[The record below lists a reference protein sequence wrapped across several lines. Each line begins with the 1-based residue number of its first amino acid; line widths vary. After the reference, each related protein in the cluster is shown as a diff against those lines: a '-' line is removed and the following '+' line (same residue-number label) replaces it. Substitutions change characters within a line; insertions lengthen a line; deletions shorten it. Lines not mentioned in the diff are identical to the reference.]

1 MHKEPPMELKQY
13 NIEPTDENVLAS
25 LREDIT
31 GRNAFLAPFL
41 EIIDLSFVSTLALN
55 GNWGSGKTFFIKQA
69 MMLLQWADADSGLD
83 AGFRG
88 ELDLLIKNE
97 QSGLTASTLSGPYR
111 TVYYN
116 AWLYDDHNDPI
127 QSLLYFL
134 SVTFGR
140 QYGVRSPKAAELF
153 SGAVQTLARWKGL
166 DLDALADSLRSDDPL
181 NEVKELESVKFSL
194 QEAFHDLLGDT
205 YSLVI
210 FVDELDRCSPAYA
223 VRFLERIKH
232 FFDCPKVKFVF
243 ATNLRQLGATIQ
255 NFYGANFDSTKYLNK
270 FFDLPVELPPVSPG
284 TYLMR
289 QGFLQD
295 SHVFQEL
302 CTYLI
307 RYFDFSIRDINIF
320 LSMAGKIESRVIGL
334 LNKYWNWKGAYAFSY
349 LFFPPVLAAL
359 SLDDRAA
366 YNQIIIGQGE
376 SLISDIF
383 TGWPEGQAFMNQL
396 FSPAENTS
404 SMQELVLYEYRGIFG
419 SGRVRD
425 DVDPQGT
432 LKTMILNIVSKLY

>member
-1 MHKEPPMELKQY
+1 MELKQY
-13 NIEPTDENVLAS
+13 NIEPTDENILAA
-25 LREDIT
+25 LRQDVT
-31 GRNAFLAPFL
+31 GRNASLTPFL
-41 EIIDLSFVSTLALN
+41 EIIDHSFVSTLALN
-55 GNWGSGKTFFIKQA
+55 GDWGSGKTFFIKQA
-69 MMLLQWADADSGLD
+69 MMLLQWVDADSGLD
-83 AGFRG
+83 ADFRG
-88 ELDLLIKNE
+88 VLNSLIGNP
-97 QSGLTASTLSGPYR
+97 QYALTAPTLSGPYR

-116 AWLYDDHNDPI
+116 AWLYDDHSDPV

-134 SVTFGR
+134 SVTFGK
-140 QYGVRSPKAAELF
+140 QYGVRSLKAAELF
-153 SGAVQTLARWKGL
+153 SAAVQTFSKWKGL
-166 DLDALADSLRSDDPL
+166 DLDALAESFRADDPL
-181 NEVKELESVKFSL
+181 RDVKELESVKFSL
-194 QEAFHDLLGDT
+194 QEAFHNLLGDT

-223 VRFLERIKH
+223 VGFLERVKH

-255 NFYGANFDSTKYLNK
+255 NFYGTNFDSTKYLHK
-270 FFDLPVELPPVSPG
+270 FFDLTVELPPVSPS
-284 TYLMR
+284 TYLQR

-307 RYFDFSIRDINIF
+307 QYFDFSIRDINIF
-320 LSMAGKIESRVIGL
+320 LSMADKIAPRVIGL

-359 SLDDRAA
+359 SLDDRSA

-383 TGWPEGQAFMNQL
+383 TGWPEGKAFMDQI
-396 FSPAENTS
+396 FSPAEDTS
-404 SMQELVLYEYRGIFG
+404 SMQELVLHEYRGIFG

-432 LKTMILNIVSKLY
+432 LKTTILNIVSKLY